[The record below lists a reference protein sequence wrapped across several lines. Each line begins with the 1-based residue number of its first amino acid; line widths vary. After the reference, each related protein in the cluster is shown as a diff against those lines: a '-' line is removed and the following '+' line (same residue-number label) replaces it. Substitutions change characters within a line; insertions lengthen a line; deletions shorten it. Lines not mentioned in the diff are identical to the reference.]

1 MISSTEAPVNRK
13 ALSSLLMFLFAL
25 VSLSAEQP
33 TRLQHIRGGLSLLI
47 TPECNDV
54 VLEGDDGLL
63 LVDTPMKEFFK
74 EAEAALSS
82 LPHHRVRLVVN
93 THFHWDHTDGNPLYG
108 SQGVA
113 IIARP
118 ETREL
123 LTKEHMFGTRRQAP
137 SPAEGLPVVLVT
149 SPTEFLFAGQ
159 RVVLLPFPGGHGSDD
174 MALLFPDLKVIHL
187 GDLLYPSPFP
197 LTPKTLESYL
207 VRFGKSF
214 IDGQPPE
221 TIYLSSHD
229 LPWSRQEIIDL
240 HTSLS
245 RLLRRA
251 KQLRNSGVKG
261 EKLLNKLLS
270 FRESLPAPDRDGASS
285 PTGWCRLLAR
295 LMGADRT

>member
-82 LPHHRVRLVVN
+82 LPHHRVRLVIN

-108 SQGVA
+108 SQGVV

-137 SPAEGLPVVLVT
+137 SPAEGLPMVLVT

-174 MALLFPDLKVIHL
+174 MALLFPVL
-187 GDLLYPSPFP
+187 
-197 LTPKTLESYL
+197 
-207 VRFGKSF
+207 
-214 IDGQPPE
+214 
-221 TIYLSSHD
+221 
-229 LPWSRQEIIDL
+229 
-240 HTSLS
+240 
-245 RLLRRA
+245 
-251 KQLRNSGVKG
+251 
-261 EKLLNKLLS
+261 
-270 FRESLPAPDRDGASS
+270 
-285 PTGWCRLLAR
+285 
-295 LMGADRT
+295 